1 MPRPPEHHH
10 HHDEDDDD
18 AKKALVALLKEIKKM
33 ARTLQEVTD
42 ALAGV
47 KADVDALAVTVAAL
61 REQAKG
67 AVSQDQ
73 LDALAG
79 QADALKVAADAAA
92 AL

>member
-1 MPRPPEHHH
+1 MART
-10 HHDEDDDD
+10 HHDHDDDD
-18 AKKALVALLKEIKKM
+18 AGKALAALLKEIKKM

-61 REQAKG
+61 REAAKG
-67 AVSQDQ
+67 AVSQEQ
-73 LDALAG
+73 LDALATST
-79 QADALKVAADAAA
+79 DALKAAADAAA